1 VVAELLSGKLGALV
15 DSSSVGRI
23 HVLKEAGSLC
33 VINPYLLSAL
43 ALGLRFCCQRSF
55 VRS

>member
-1 VVAELLSGKLGALV
+1 MVAELLSGKLGALV
-15 DSSSVGRI
+15 ESSSVGRT